1 MITKTGKTKL
11 MRMTI
16 FARPLG
22 RSVSRLAAASALAV
36 AFAAPGFA
44 QVASP
49 PRAVSDPAAL
59 ESPANPDAA
68 PVPVEDLS
76 YSRTLG
82 ATAWSHD
89 GSEIFLVTNLTG
101 RNNIWKIP
109 ATGGWPVQLTRSEE
123 RQAGLVPSHDGRL
136 LYYTQDVGGDEQFDI
151 FAVPTNGGAVRNLTN
166 TPELR
171 EVSLLIAP
179 DGATGAISTKLRSEG
194 QVNLALIDL
203 ATGATTPLVTEPDPI
218 YRWAPVAWIEGGKAL
233 IASRENANSTLAEV
247 WRVDVASGAKTLLLG
262 KAATLYEARDATP
275 DGRLIAVS
283 TNEGTGQL
291 RAGIYDT
298 RARAWRWLA
307 PTPWE
312 ESAGAFSPDGKT
324 MTVTRNQD
332 GRTSAALIDVA
343 TLAET
348 PIPLPPGVNSFAGG
362 GAPFSPDGGR
372 ILVVHSGADTPS
384 DLQVVDL
391 ASGKADTV
399 TAMGLASL
407 KADNLPKS
415 RIVTYTSFDGT
426 LVSAIVTMPFNLKR
440 DGSNPAV
447 LLPHGGPTGQSIDG
461 FNRTATALASRGYIV
476 MQPNVRGSTGYGQP
490 FQNANYQD
498 LGGGDLKDVIAGKQ
512 FLVDTGYVDPAKVGI
527 TGGSYGGYMT
537 LIALAKTPEEF
548 AAGAQL
554 FGIINW
560 FSMYETSDALLK
572 QYLISLLGDPVKDR
586 AVYQS
591 NSPIT
596 YIRDIK
602 APLLS
607 LQGDRDIRVPR
618 GQAEEVAAILAETGT
633 PNETVFYPDEGHGF
647 AKRENQIDSVR
658 RVIEWF
664 DRHLKG
670 AAAQ

>member
-1 MITKTGKTKL
+1 MSK
-11 MRMTI
+11 I
-16 FARPLG
+16 FFAGRPALFAT
-22 RSVSRLAAASALAV
+22 RLAGASALALIV
-36 AFAAPGFA
+36 APPAFA

-49 PRAVSDPAAL
+49 ARAVSNPDAL
-59 ESPANPDAA
+59 ESPANPDAM

-82 ATAWSHD
+82 SNAWSHD

-109 ATGGWPVQLTRSEE
+109 STGGWPVQLTRSEE
-123 RQAGLVPSHDGRL
+123 RHGGLVPSPDGRL
-136 LYYTQDVGGDEQFDI
+136 LFYTQDVGGDEQFDI
-151 FAVPTNGGAVRNLTN
+151 YAVPTNGGAVRNLTN

-171 EVSLLIAP
+171 ENSLLIAP
-179 DGATGAISTKLRSEG
+179 GGTTGAVTTKLRSDG
-194 QVNLALIDL
+194 QVNLALINL
-203 ATGATTPLVTEPDPI
+203 ATGATTPLVTEADPV

-233 IASRENANSTLAEV
+233 IASRSNANSTLAEV
-247 WRVDVASGAKTLLLG
+247 WRVEVPSGAKSMMLG
-262 KAATLYEARDATP
+262 KAATLYEASDATP

-283 TNEGTGQL
+283 TNEDTGQL

-298 RARAWRWLA
+298 KAKAWRWLA

-312 ESAGAFSPDGKT
+312 ESTGSFSPDGTT
-324 MTVTRNQD
+324 MTVTRNED
-332 GRTSAALIDVA
+332 GRTSAALVDVA
-343 TLAET
+343 TLTEK
-348 PIPLPPGVNSFAGG
+348 PIPLPAGVNSFAGSG
-362 GAPFSPDGGR
+362 TPFSPDGSR

-407 KADNLPKS
+407 KAENLPKS
-415 RIVTYTSFDGT
+415 RIVTYKSFDGT

-440 DGSNPAV
+440 DGTNPAV
-447 LLPHGGPTGQSIDG
+447 LLPHGGPTGQSVDG

-498 LGGGDLKDVIAGKQ
+498 LGGGDLRDVIAGKQ
-512 FLVDTGYVDPAKVGI
+512 FLVESGYVDPAKVGI
-527 TGGSYGGYMT
+527 TGGSYGGFMT

-560 FSMYETSDALLK
+560 FSMYETSDALLR
-572 QYLISLLGDPVKDR
+572 QYLISLLGDPVRDR
-586 AVYQS
+586 KVYES

-596 YIRDIK
+596 YIRNIK

-618 GQAEEVAAILAETGT
+618 GQAEEVAAILGEIGT
-633 PNETVFYPDEGHGF
+633 PNETVFYADEGHGF
-647 AKRENQIDSVR
+647 AKRENQIDSLT

-664 DRHLKG
+664 DRHLKV
-670 AAAQ
+670 ATPK

>member
-1 MITKTGKTKL
+1 MSN
-11 MRMTI
+11 TI
-16 FARPLG
+16 
-22 RSVSRLAAASALAV
+22 LAARLGLAASRFAGASALALML
-36 AFAAPGFA
+36 AAPAVA

-49 PRAVSDPAAL
+49 ARAVTDPATM
-59 ESPANPDAA
+59 ESPVNPDAA

-82 ATAWSHD
+82 PNAWSHD

-109 ATGGWPVQLTRSEE
+109 ATGGWPVQLTRSDE
-123 RQAGLVPSHDGRL
+123 RQTGLVPSHDGRL

-171 EVSLLIAP
+171 EVSLVIAP
-179 DGATGAISTKLRSEG
+179 GGTTGAIATKLRTDG

-203 ATGATTPLVTEPDPI
+203 ATGKTTPLVTETDPSL
-218 YRWAPVAWIEGGKAL
+218 RWAPVAWIEGGKAL
-233 IASRENANSTLAEV
+233 IASRSNANSTLDEV
-247 WRVDVASGAKTLLLG
+247 WRVEVPSGAKTLLLG
-262 KAATLYEARDATP
+262 KAGTIYEPSDATP

-298 RARAWRWLA
+298 RAKAWRWLA

-312 ESAGAFSPDGKT
+312 QSAGSFSPDGKT
-324 MTVTRNQD
+324 LTVTRNED
-332 GRTSAALIDVA
+332 GRTLAALVDVA
-343 TLAET
+343 TLAEK
-348 PIPLPPGVNSFAGG
+348 PIPLPAGVNSFAG
-362 GAPFSPDGGR
+362 ADSPFSPDGSR
-372 ILVVHSGADTPS
+372 ILVAHSGADTPS
-384 DLQVVDL
+384 DLQVLDL
-391 ASGKADTV
+391 ASGKADTL

-407 KADNLPKS
+407 KSENLPKS

-426 LVSAIVTMPFNLKR
+426 LVSAVVTMPFNLKR
-440 DGSNPAV
+440 DGTNPAV
-447 LLPHGGPTGQSIDG
+447 LLPHGGPTGQSVDG

-498 LGGGDLKDVIAGKQ
+498 LGGGDLRDVIAGKQ
-512 FLVDTGYVDPAKVGI
+512 FLVQSGYVDPAKVGI

-560 FSMYETSDALLK
+560 FSMYETSDALLR

-586 AVYQS
+586 KVYES

-596 YIRDIK
+596 YIRGIK

-618 GQAEEVAAILAETGT
+618 GQAEEVAAILKEIGT
-633 PNETVFYPDEGHGF
+633 PNETVFYADEGHGF
-647 AKRENQIDSVR
+647 AKRENQIDSLR

-670 AAAQ
+670 ASTK

>member
-1 MITKTGKTKL
+1 MSKT
-11 MRMTI
+11 
-16 FARPLG
+16 FFAARPGLSA
-22 RSVSRLAAASALAV
+22 RRLTAAATIALL
-36 AFAAPGFA
+36 FAAPAFG

-49 PRAVSDPAAL
+49 ARAVSDPATL
-59 ESPANPDAA
+59 ESPANPAAA

-82 ATAWSHD
+82 SNAWSHD

-109 ATGGWPVQLTRSEE
+109 STGGWPVQLTRSEE
-123 RQAGLVPSHDGRL
+123 RQGGLVPSHDGQL

-151 FAVPTNGGAVRNLTN
+151 YAVPTGGGAVRNLTN

-171 EVSLLIAP
+171 EGSLLIAP
-179 DGATGAISTKLRSEG
+179 GGTTGAISTKLRTDG

-203 ATGATTPLVTEPDPI
+203 ATGTTTPLVTEPDPV
-218 YRWAPVAWIEGGKAL
+218 YRWAPVAWVEGGKAL
-233 IASRENANSTLAEV
+233 IASRSNANSTLAEV
-247 WRVDVASGAKTLLLG
+247 WRVEVPSGAKTRLLG
-262 KAATLYEARDATP
+262 KAATLYEASDATP

-298 RARAWRWLA
+298 RTKAWRWLA

-312 ESAGAFSPDGKT
+312 ESAGSFSPDGKT
-324 MTVTRNQD
+324 MTVTRNED
-332 GRTSAALIDVA
+332 GRTSTALVDVA
-343 TLAET
+343 TLAQT
-348 PIPLPPGVNSFAGG
+348 PIPLPPGVNVFAGSG
-362 GAPFSPDGGR
+362 TPFSADGSR

-391 ASGKADTV
+391 ASGKAETL

-407 KADNLPKS
+407 KSENLPKS

-426 LVSAIVTMPFNLKR
+426 LVSGIVTMPFNLKR
-440 DGSNPAV
+440 DGTNPAI
-447 LLPHGGPTGQSIDG
+447 LLPHGGPTGQSVDG

-498 LGGGDLKDVIAGKQ
+498 LGGGDLRDVIAGKQ
-512 FLVDTGYVDPAKVGI
+512 FLIDSGYVDPKKVGI

-560 FSMYETSDALLK
+560 FSMYETSDALLR

-586 AVYQS
+586 KVYES

-618 GQAEEVAAILAETGT
+618 GQAEEVAAILAEIGT
-633 PNETVFYPDEGHGF
+633 PNETVFYADEGHGF
-647 AKRENQIDSVR
+647 AKRENQIDSLK

-670 AAAQ
+670 AAPQ

>member
-1 MITKTGKTKL
+1 MHKPL
-11 MRMTI
+11 
-16 FARPLG
+16 FAARSG
-22 RSVSRLAAASALAV
+22 RTASRIVGVSALALLL
-36 AFAAPGFA
+36 AAPALA

-49 PRAVSDPAAL
+49 ARAVTDPAAL

-89 GSEIFLVTNLTG
+89 GKEIFLVTNLTG

-123 RQAGLVPSHDGRL
+123 RQAGLVPSPDGRL

-151 FAVPTNGGAVRNLTN
+151 YAVPTRGGEARNLTN

-171 EVSLLIAP
+171 EAGLLIAP
-179 DGATGAISTKLRSEG
+179 GGTTGAVSTKLRTDG

-203 ATGATTPLVTEPDPI
+203 VTGRTTPLVTEPDPAL
-218 YRWAPVAWIEGGKAL
+218 RWAPVAWIEGGKAL
-233 IASRENANSTLAEV
+233 IASRSNANSTLAEV
-247 WRVDVASGAKTLLLG
+247 WRVEVPSGAKTLLLG
-262 KAATLYEARDATP
+262 KAATLYEASDATP

-283 TNEGTGQL
+283 ANEGTGQL
-291 RAGIYDT
+291 RGGIYDT
-298 RARAWRWLA
+298 RAKSWRWLA
-307 PTPWE
+307 STPWE
-312 ESAGAFSPDGKT
+312 QTTGSFSPDGKSL
-324 MTVTRNQD
+324 TVTRNED
-332 GRTSAALIDVA
+332 GRTSAALVDVT
-343 TLAET
+343 TLAEK
-348 PIPLPPGVNSFAGG
+348 PIPLPVGVNAFAGG
-362 GAPFSPDGGR
+362 DAPFSPDGKR

-399 TAMGLASL
+399 TAMALASL
-407 KADNLPKS
+407 KPDNLPKS
-415 RIVTYTSFDGT
+415 RIVTYKSFDGT

-440 DGSNPAV
+440 DRSNPAV
-447 LLPHGGPTGQSIDG
+447 LLPHGGPTGQSVDG

-498 LGGGDLKDVIAGKQ
+498 LGGGDLRDVIAGKQ
-512 FLVDTGYVDPAKVGI
+512 FLVESGYVDPKKVGI

-560 FSMYETSDALLK
+560 FSMYETSDALLR
-572 QYLISLLGDPVKDR
+572 QYLISLLGDPVEDR
-586 AVYQS
+586 KVYES

-596 YIRDIK
+596 YIRNIK

-618 GQAEEVAAILAETGT
+618 GQAEEVAAILAEIGT
-633 PNETVFYPDEGHGF
+633 PNETVFYPAEGHGF
-647 AKRENQIDSVR
+647 AKRENQIDSLR

-670 AAAQ
+670 TAAR

>member
-1 MITKTGKTKL
+1 MKYSFRAVFPT
-11 MRMTI
+11 
-16 FARPLG
+16 
-22 RSVSRLAAASALAV
+22 VSALALV
-36 AFAAPGFA
+36 FAAPALA

-49 PRAVSDPAAL
+49 PRAVTDPAAL
-59 ESPANPDAA
+59 QSPANPDAA

-82 ATAWSHD
+82 ASAWSHD

-101 RNNIWKIP
+101 RNNIWKMP

-123 RQAGLVPSHDGRL
+123 RHGGLVPSPDGKL
-136 LYYTQDVGGDEQFDI
+136 LYFTQDVGGDEQFDI
-151 FAVPTNGGAVRNLTN
+151 YAVPVAGGEARNLTA

-171 EVSLLIAP
+171 ESGLLIAP
-179 DGATGAISTKLRSEG
+179 GGTTGVVSTKLRTDG
-194 QVNLALIDL
+194 QVNLAMIDL
-203 ATGATTPLVTEPDPI
+203 ATGKTTPLVSEADPAL
-218 YRWAPVAWIEGGKAL
+218 RWQPVAFIEGGRAL
-233 IASRENANSTLAEV
+233 IASRTNANQTLAEV
-247 WRVDVASGAKTLLLG
+247 WRVEVPSGAKTLLLG
-262 KAATLYEARDATP
+262 KAKTIYNASDATP
-275 DGRLIAVS
+275 DGGLIAVS

-291 RAGIYDT
+291 RAGLYDT
-298 RARAWRWLA
+298 RKKAWRWLA
-307 PTPWE
+307 PTPW
-312 ESAGAFSPDGKT
+312 SQTAGTFSPDGKRL
-324 MTVTRNQD
+324 TVTRNED
-332 GRTSAALIDVA
+332 GRTIAALVDVA

-348 PIPLPPGVNSFAGG
+348 QIPLPAGVNSFGG
-362 GAPFSPDGGR
+362 GDAPFSPDGGR
-372 ILVVHSGADTPS
+372 LLVAHSGADTPS

-399 TAMGLASL
+399 TAMALASL
-407 KADNLPKS
+407 KPANLPKS
-415 RIVTYTSFDGT
+415 QIVTYTSFDGT
-426 LVSAIVTMPFNLKR
+426 LVSGIVTMPFNLKR
-440 DGSNPAV
+440 DGTNPAI
-447 LLPHGGPTGQSIDG
+447 LLPHGGPTGQSTDG

-476 MQPNVRGSTGYGQP
+476 LQPNVRGSTGYGQP

-512 FLVDTGYVDPAKVGI
+512 FLVDSGFVDPKKVGI

-537 LIALAKTPEEF
+537 LIALAKTPDEF

-560 FSMYETSDALLK
+560 FSMYETSDALLR

-586 AVYQS
+586 EVYES

-596 YIRDIK
+596 YIRNIK
-602 APLLS
+602 SPLLS

-618 GQAEEVAAILAETGT
+618 GQAEEVAAILKEIGT
-633 PNETVFYPDEGHGF
+633 PNETIFYPAEGHGF
-647 AKRENQIDSVR
+647 AKRENQIDSLS

-670 AAAQ
+670 QPAQ

>member
-1 MITKTGKTKL
+1 MK
-11 MRMTI
+11 MTF
-16 FARPLG
+16 FAASIRL
-22 RSVSRLAAASALAV
+22 SASRLAGTSALALL
-36 AFAAPGFA
+36 FAAPAFA
-44 QVASP
+44 QIASP
-49 PRAVSDPAAL
+49 ARTVTDPAAL

-82 ATAWSHD
+82 SSAWSHD

-109 ATGGWPVQLTRSEE
+109 STGGWPVQLTRSDE
-123 RQAGLVPSHDGRL
+123 RQGELVPSHDGRL

-151 FAVPTNGGAVRNLTN
+151 YAVPASGGAVRNLTN

-179 DGATGAISTKLRSEG
+179 GGTTGAISTKLRADG

-203 ATGATTPLVTEPDPI
+203 ATGTTTPLVTEPDPV
-218 YRWAPVAWIEGGKAL
+218 YRWAPVAWVEGGKAL
-233 IASRENANSTLAEV
+233 IASRSNANSTLAEV
-247 WRVDVASGAKTLLLG
+247 WRVEVPSGAKTLLLG
-262 KAATLYEARDATP
+262 KAATLYEASDATA

-283 TNEGTGQL
+283 SNEGTGQL

-298 RARAWRWLA
+298 RAKAWRWLA

-312 ESAGAFSPDGKT
+312 QSAGTFSPDGKT
-324 MTVTRNQD
+324 MTVSRNED
-332 GRTSAALIDVA
+332 GRTSAALVDVA
-343 TLAET
+343 TLAQT
-348 PIPLPPGVNSFAGG
+348 PIPLPAGVNSFAGG
-362 GAPFSPDGGR
+362 GAPFAPDGGR

-384 DLQVVDL
+384 DLQVVNL
-391 ASGKADTV
+391 ASGKADTL

-407 KADNLPKS
+407 KSENLPKS
-415 RIVTYTSFDGT
+415 RIVTYKSFDGT
-426 LVSAIVTMPFNLKR
+426 LVSAIVTIPFNLKR
-440 DGSNPAV
+440 DGTNPAV
-447 LLPHGGPTGQSIDG
+447 LLPHGGPTGQSVDG

-498 LGGGDLKDVIAGKQ
+498 LGGGDLRDAIAGKK
-512 FLVDTGYVDPAKVGI
+512 FLVDSGYVNPAKVGI

-560 FSMYETSDALLK
+560 LSMYETSDALLR

-586 AVYQS
+586 KVYES

-618 GQAEEVAAILAETGT
+618 GQAEEVAAILAKIGT
-633 PNETVFYPDEGHGF
+633 PNETVFYADEGHGF
-647 AKRENQIDSVR
+647 AKRENQIDSLR

-670 AAAQ
+670 AAPQ

>member
-1 MITKTGKTKL
+1 MNQTF
-11 MRMTI
+11 
-16 FARPLG
+16 FAALPGL
-22 RSVSRLAAASALAV
+22 SASRLAGASALAL
-36 AFAAPGFA
+36 FFSAPAFA
-44 QVASP
+44 QVESP
-49 PRAVSDPAAL
+49 ARAVSDPAVL
-59 ESPANPDAA
+59 ESPVNPDAV

-82 ATAWSHD
+82 SNAWSQD

-109 ATGGWPVQLTRSEE
+109 STGGWPVQLTRSEE
-123 RQAGLVPSHDGRL
+123 RQGGLVPSHDGRL

-151 FAVPTNGGAVRNLTN
+151 YSVPTNGGAVRNLTN

-171 EVSLLIAP
+171 EVSLVIAP
-179 DGATGAISTKLRSEG
+179 GGTTGAISTKLRSDG
-194 QVNLALIDL
+194 QVNLALINL
-203 ATGATTPLVTEPDPI
+203 ATGKTTPLVTEPDPV
-218 YRWAPVAWIEGGKAL
+218 YRWAPIAWVEGGKAL
-233 IASRENANSTLAEV
+233 IASRSNANSTVAEV
-247 WRVDVASGAKTLLLG
+247 WRVEVPSGTKTLLLG
-262 KAATLYEARDATP
+262 KEATLYEAADATA

-298 RARAWRWLA
+298 RAKVWRWLA

-312 ESAGAFSPDGKT
+312 QSAGSFSPDGKT
-324 MTVTRNQD
+324 MTVTRNED
-332 GRTSAALIDVA
+332 GRTSAALVDLT

-348 PIPLPPGVNSFAGG
+348 PVPLPAGVNYFAGSTS
-362 GAPFSPDGGR
+362 PFSPDGSR

-384 DLQVVDL
+384 DLQVVEL
-391 ASGKADTV
+391 ASGKADTL

-407 KADNLPKS
+407 KSENLPKS
-415 RIVTYTSFDGT
+415 RIVTYKSFDGT
-426 LVSAIVTMPFNLKR
+426 LVSAIVTMPFNLAR
-440 DGSNPAV
+440 DGTNPAV
-447 LLPHGGPTGQSIDG
+447 LLPHGGPTGQSRDG

-498 LGGGDLKDVIAGKQ
+498 LGGGDLRDVIAGKQ
-512 FLVDTGYVDPAKVGI
+512 FLVESGYVDPAKVGI

-560 FSMYETSDALLK
+560 FSMYETSDALLQ
-572 QYLISLLGDPVKDR
+572 QYLISLLGDPVDDR
-586 AVYQS
+586 KVYES

-618 GQAEEVAAILAETGT
+618 GQAEEVAAILAEIGT
-633 PNETVFYPDEGHGF
+633 PNETVFYADEGHGF
-647 AKRENQIDSVR
+647 AKRENQIDSLS

-664 DRHLKG
+664 DRHLK
-670 AAAQ
+670 AAAPK

>member
-1 MITKTGKTKL
+1 MSKT
-11 MRMTI
+11 
-16 FARPLG
+16 FFAARPGLSA
-22 RSVSRLAAASALAV
+22 RRLTAAATIALL
-36 AFAAPGFA
+36 FAAPAFG

-49 PRAVSDPAAL
+49 ARAVSDPATL
-59 ESPANPDAA
+59 ESPANPAAA

-82 ATAWSHD
+82 SNAWSHD

-109 ATGGWPVQLTRSEE
+109 STGGWPVQLTRSEE
-123 RQAGLVPSHDGRL
+123 RQGGLVPSHDGQL

-151 FAVPTNGGAVRNLTN
+151 YAVPTGGGAVRNLTN

-171 EVSLLIAP
+171 EGSLLIAP
-179 DGATGAISTKLRSEG
+179 GGTTGAISTKLRTDG

-203 ATGATTPLVTEPDPI
+203 ATGTTTPLVTEPDPV
-218 YRWAPVAWIEGGKAL
+218 YRWAPVAWVEGGKAL
-233 IASRENANSTLAEV
+233 IASRSNANSTLAEV
-247 WRVDVASGAKTLLLG
+247 WRVEVPSGAKTRLLG
-262 KAATLYEARDATP
+262 KAATLYEASDATP

-298 RARAWRWLA
+298 RTKAWRWLA

-312 ESAGAFSPDGKT
+312 ESAGSFSPDGKT
-324 MTVTRNQD
+324 MTVTRNED
-332 GRTSAALIDVA
+332 GRTSTALVDVA
-343 TLAET
+343 TLAQT
-348 PIPLPPGVNSFAGG
+348 PIPLPPGVNVFAGSG
-362 GAPFSPDGGR
+362 TPFSADGSR

-391 ASGKADTV
+391 ASGKAETL

-407 KADNLPKS
+407 KSENLPKS

-426 LVSAIVTMPFNLKR
+426 LVSGIVTMPFNLKR
-440 DGSNPAV
+440 DGTNPAI
-447 LLPHGGPTGQSIDG
+447 LLPHGGPTGQSVDG

-498 LGGGDLKDVIAGKQ
+498 LGGGDLRDVIAGKQ
-512 FLVDTGYVDPAKVGI
+512 FLIDSGYVDPKKGGI

-560 FSMYETSDALLK
+560 FSMYETSDALLR

-586 AVYQS
+586 KVYES

-618 GQAEEVAAILAETGT
+618 GQAEEVAAILAEIGT
-633 PNETVFYPDEGHGF
+633 PNETVFYADEGHGF
-647 AKRENQIDSVR
+647 AKRENQIDSLK

-670 AAAQ
+670 AAPQ

>member
-1 MITKTGKTKL
+1 MSKIILAAKPGL
-11 MRMTI
+11 S
-16 FARPLG
+16 A
-22 RSVSRLAAASALAV
+22 SRLAIASALALV
-36 AFAAPGFA
+36 FSAPAFA
-44 QVASP
+44 QVESP
-49 PRAVSDPAAL
+49 ARAVSDPAAL

-68 PVPVEDLS
+68 AVPVEDLS

-82 ATAWSHD
+82 SNAWSHD
-89 GSEIFLVTNLTG
+89 GREIFLVTNLTG

-109 ATGGWPVQLTRSEE
+109 SSGGWPVQLTRSEE
-123 RQAGLVPSHDGRL
+123 RQGELVPSHDGRL
-136 LYYTQDVGGDEQFDI
+136 IYYTQDVGGDEQFDI
-151 FAVPTNGGAVRNLTN
+151 YAVPVSGGSVRNLTN

-171 EVSLLIAP
+171 EVSLVIAP
-179 DGATGAISTKLRSEG
+179 GGTTGAISTKLRSDG

-203 ATGATTPLVTEPDPI
+203 ATGKTSPLVTETDPV
-218 YRWAPVAWIEGGKAL
+218 YRWAPIAWIEGGKAL
-233 IASRENANSTLAEV
+233 IASRSNANSTVAEV
-247 WRVDVASGAKTLLLG
+247 WRVEVPSGAKTLLLG
-262 KAATLYEARDATP
+262 KAATLYEASDATP
-275 DGRLIAVS
+275 DGRLVAVS

-298 RARAWRWLA
+298 RSKVWRWLA

-312 ESAGAFSPDGKT
+312 ESAGSFSPDGKT
-324 MTVTRNQD
+324 VTVTRNED
-332 GRTSAALIDVA
+332 GRTSAALVDLT
-343 TLAET
+343 TLAQT
-348 PIPLPPGVNSFAGG
+348 TVPLPAGVNFFAGSTS
-362 GAPFSPDGGR
+362 PFSPDGSR
-372 ILVVHSGADTPS
+372 ILVVHSGANTPS
-384 DLQVVDL
+384 DLQVLNL
-391 ASGKADTV
+391 ASGKTDTL
-399 TAMGLASL
+399 TAMGLGSL
-407 KADNLPKS
+407 KSENLPKS
-415 RIVTYTSFDGT
+415 RIVTYKSFDGT

-440 DGSNPAV
+440 DGTNPAI
-447 LLPHGGPTGQSIDG
+447 LLPHGGPTGQSVD
-461 FNRTATALASRGYIV
+461 RTATALASRGYIV

-498 LGGGDLKDVIAGKQ
+498 LGGADLRDVIAGKQ
-512 FLVDTGYVDPAKVGI
+512 FLVDSGFVSPAKVGI

-560 FSMYETSDALLK
+560 FSMYETSDALLR

-586 AVYQS
+586 KVYES

-618 GQAEEVAAILAETGT
+618 GQAEEVAAILAEIGT
-633 PNETVFYPDEGHGF
+633 PNETVFYADEGHGF
-647 AKRENQIDSVR
+647 AKRENQIDSLK

-664 DRHLKG
+664 DRHLKS
-670 AAAQ
+670 AAPK

>member
-1 MITKTGKTKL
+1 MHKAFFT
-11 MRMTI
+11 
-16 FARPLG
+16 
-22 RSVSRLAAASALAV
+22 SRYGTRGWHLAAASASLLAL
-36 AFAAPGFA
+36 ASPALA

-49 PRAVSDPAAL
+49 DRPVSDPATL
-59 ESPANPDAA
+59 ESPANPEAA

-76 YSRTLG
+76 FSRTLG
-82 ATAWSHD
+82 SNAWSHD

-109 ATGGWPVQLTRSEE
+109 ATGGWPVQLTRSDE
-123 RQAGLVPSHDGRL
+123 RHGGLVPSPDGRL
-136 LYYTQDVGGDEQFDI
+136 LYYTQDVGGDEQYDI
-151 FAVPTNGGAVRNLTN
+151 YAVPTNGGAVRNLTN

-171 EVSLLIAP
+171 ENSLLIAP
-179 DGATGAISTKLRSEG
+179 GGTTGVVSTKLRTDG

-203 ATGATTPLVTEPDPI
+203 ATGKTSPLVTEADPVF
-218 YRWAPVAWIEGGKAL
+218 RWEPIAWIEGGKAL
-233 IASRENANSTLAEV
+233 IAVRSNANSTLAEV
-247 WRVDVASGAKTLLLG
+247 WRVDAASGAKSLILG
-262 KAATLYEARDATP
+262 KAATLYEASDASA
-275 DGRLIAVS
+275 DGKLIAVS

-298 RARAWRWLA
+298 QAKAWRWLK
-307 PTPWE
+307 PTAWE
-312 ESAGAFSPDGKT
+312 QSAGSFSPDGRT
-324 MTVTRNQD
+324 MTVTRNED
-332 GRTSAALIDVA
+332 GRTFASLVDVA
-343 TLAET
+343 TLAEK
-348 PIPLPPGVNSFAGG
+348 PFPLPPGVNSFAGSG
-362 GAPFSPDGGR
+362 SPFSPDGSR

-384 DLQVVDL
+384 DLQVVEL
-391 ASGKADTV
+391 ASGQSNTV

-407 KADNLPKS
+407 KAENLPKS
-415 RIVTYTSFDGT
+415 RIVTYRSFDGT

-440 DGSNPAV
+440 DGTNPAV
-447 LLPHGGPTGQSIDG
+447 LLPHGGPTGQSVDG

-512 FLVDTGYVDPAKVGI
+512 FLVESGYVDAGKVGI

-537 LIALAKTPEEF
+537 LIALAKTPDEF

-560 FSMYETSDALLK
+560 FSMYETSDALLR

-586 AVYQS
+586 KVYES

-596 YIRDIK
+596 YIRNIK

-618 GQAEEVAAILAETGT
+618 GQAEEVAAILAEIGT
-633 PNETVFYPDEGHGF
+633 PNDTVFYADEGHGF
-647 AKRENQIDSVR
+647 AKRENQIDSLR
-658 RVIEWF
+658 RVIAWF
-664 DRHLKG
+664 DTHLKG
-670 AAAQ
+670 GDQD

>member
-1 MITKTGKTKL
+1 MMKKT
-11 MRMTI
+11 
-16 FARPLG
+16 FW
-22 RSVSRLAAASALAV
+22 AAFPAVSALAL
-36 AFAAPGFA
+36 AGAAPALA
-44 QVASP
+44 QVATP
-49 PRAVSDPAAL
+49 ARPVTDPAAI

-82 ATAWSHD
+82 ATAWSTD

-123 RQAGLVPSHDGRL
+123 RHAGLVPSLDGKL

-151 FAVPTNGGAVRNLTN
+151 YAVATGGGDARNLTG

-171 EVSLLIAP
+171 ENDLLIAP
-179 DGATGAISTKLRSEG
+179 GGTSGVVSTKLRTEG

-203 ATGATTPLVTEPDPI
+203 ATGKTTPLLTESDPAL
-218 YRWAPVAWIEGGKAL
+218 RWAPVAWIEGGKAL
-233 IASRENANSTLAEV
+233 IASRTNPNQTFAEV
-247 WRVDVASGAKTLLLG
+247 WRVEVPSGAKTLLLG
-262 KAATLYEARDATP
+262 KAKTVYNASDASP
-275 DGRLIAVS
+275 DGGLIAVS

-291 RAGIYDT
+291 RAGLYDT
-298 RARAWRWLA
+298 RKKAWRWLA
-307 PTPWE
+307 PTPW
-312 ESAGAFSPDGKT
+312 SQTAGTFSPDGKT
-324 MTVTRNQD
+324 MTVIRNED
-332 GRTSAALIDVA
+332 GRTSASLVDVA

-348 PIPLPPGVNSFAGG
+348 PIPLPAGVNSFAGG
-362 GAPFSPDGGR
+362 EEPFSPDGKR
-372 ILVVHSGADTPS
+372 ILVAHSGADTPS

-391 ASGKADTV
+391 ASDKAKTV
-399 TAMGLASL
+399 TAMALASL
-407 KADNLPKS
+407 KSENLPKS

-426 LVSAIVTMPFNLKR
+426 LVSAVVTMPFNLKR
-440 DGSNPAV
+440 DGTNPAV
-447 LLPHGGPTGQSIDG
+447 MLPHGGPTGQSVDG

-498 LGGGDLKDVIAGKQ
+498 LGGGDLKDMIAGKQ
-512 FLVDTGYVDPAKVGI
+512 FLVASGYVDPRKVGV

-537 LIALAKTPEEF
+537 LIALAKTPDEF

-554 FGIINW
+554 YGIINW
-560 FSMYETSDALLK
+560 FSMYETSDALLR

-586 AVYQS
+586 KVYES

-596 YIRDIK
+596 YIRSIK

-618 GQAEEVAAILAETGT
+618 GQAEEVAAILKEIGT
-633 PNETVFYPDEGHGF
+633 PNDTVFYPAEGHGF
-647 AKRENQIDSVR
+647 AKRENQIDSLT
-658 RVIEWF
+658 RVIDWF

-670 AAAQ
+670 KPAK

>member
-1 MITKTGKTKL
+1 
-11 MRMTI
+11 MRTS
-16 FARPLG
+16 
-22 RSVSRLAAASALAV
+22 RSISRSRLLRSCLPLASASLIFLAV
-36 AFAAPGFA
+36 PATA
-44 QVASP
+44 QVPSP
-49 PRAVSDPAAL
+49 ERDVSNPAEL
-59 ESPANPDAA
+59 ESPTNPDAL

-82 ATAWSHD
+82 ATAWSRD

-123 RQAGLVPSHDGRL
+123 RQGGLMPSLDGRV
-136 LYYTQDVGGDEQFDI
+136 LYFTQDVGGDEQFDI
-151 FAVPTNGGAVRNLTN
+151 FAVPANGGPVRNLTN

-171 EVSLLIAP
+171 ETSLIIAP
-179 DGATGAISTKLRSEG
+179 DGKRGVVATKLQSEG

-203 ATGATTPLVTEPDPI
+203 TSGRTTPLVTEPDPAL
-218 YRWAPVAWIEGGKAL
+218 RWAPVAWIEDGKAL
-233 IASRENANSTLAEV
+233 IAVRSNANSTMAEV
-247 WRVDVASGAKTLLLG
+247 WRVDVPSGSKRLMLG
-262 KAATLYEARDATP
+262 QPGTIYEASDVSA
-275 DGRLIAVS
+275 DGRLVAVT
-283 TNEGTGQL
+283 TNQETGQL

-298 RARAWRWLA
+298 KTSAWRWLK

-312 ESAGAFSPDGKT
+312 QSSGSFSPDGRT
-324 MTVTRNQD
+324 LTVTRNED
-332 GRTSAALIDVA
+332 GRTIASLVNVE
-343 TLAET
+343 TLAES
-348 PIPLPPGVNSFAGG
+348 PLPLPPGTNGFAG
-362 GAPFSPDGGR
+362 ADTPFSPDGGR
-372 ILVVHSGADTPS
+372 VLAIHSGADRPS
-384 DLQVVDL
+384 DLQLVDL
-391 ASGKADTV
+391 ADGSVRAL
-399 TAMGLASL
+399 TAMGVASL
-407 KADNLPKS
+407 KSENLPKTK
-415 RIVTYTSFDGT
+415 IVTYKSFDET
-426 LVSAIVTMPFNLKR
+426 LISAIVTMPFNLKR
-440 DGSNPAV
+440 DGTNPAI
-447 LLPHGGPTGQSIDG
+447 LLPHGGPTGQSRDG

-498 LGGGDLKDVIAGKQ
+498 LGGGDLRDVIAGKQ
-512 FLVDTGYVDPAKVGI
+512 FLVDSGYVDPRKVGI

-537 LIALAKTPEEF
+537 LIALARTPDEF

-560 FSMYETSDALLK
+560 FSMYDTADALLQ

-586 AVYQS
+586 EVYAS

-618 GQAEEVAAILAETGT
+618 RQAEEVAAILAEIGI

-647 AKRENQIDSVR
+647 AKRENQIDSLR
-658 RVIEWF
+658 RIIDWF

-670 AAAQ
+670 ATPSP

>member
-1 MITKTGKTKL
+1 MSKPF
-11 MRMTI
+11 
-16 FARPLG
+16 FAARSG
-22 RSVSRLAAASALAV
+22 RFANRLAGASAIALL
-36 AFAAPGFA
+36 FAAPAFA
-44 QVASP
+44 QVEAP
-49 PRAVSDPAAL
+49 ARAVSDPAAL
-59 ESPANPDAA
+59 ESPVNNDAA

-82 ATAWSHD
+82 SNAWSHD

-109 ATGGWPVQLTRSEE
+109 STGGWPVQLTRSEE
-123 RQAGLVPSHDGRL
+123 RQGELTPSHDGRL

-151 FAVPTNGGAVRNLTN
+151 YAVPTNGGAVRNLTN

-171 EVSLLIAP
+171 EASLVIAP
-179 DGATGAISTKLRSEG
+179 GGMTGAVATKLRTDG

-203 ATGATTPLVTEPDPI
+203 ATGKTTPLVTEPDPV

-233 IASRENANSTLAEV
+233 IAARSNANSTLAEV
-247 WRVDVASGAKTLLLG
+247 WRVEVPSGAKTLLLG
-262 KAATLYEARDATP
+262 KAATLYEASDATP

-298 RARAWRWLA
+298 QAKAWRWLA

-312 ESAGAFSPDGKT
+312 QSAGTFSPDGTT
-324 MTVTRNQD
+324 MTVTRNED
-332 GRTSAALIDVA
+332 GRTSAALVDVA
-343 TLAET
+343 TLTET
-348 PIPLPPGVNSFAGG
+348 PIPLPAGVNSFAGG
-362 GAPFSPDGGR
+362 GAPFAPDGSR

-384 DLQVVDL
+384 DLQAVDL

-407 KADNLPKS
+407 KSENLPKS
-415 RIVTYTSFDGT
+415 RIVTYKSFDGT

-440 DGSNPAV
+440 DGTNPAV
-447 LLPHGGPTGQSIDG
+447 LLPHGGPTGQSVDG

-498 LGGGDLKDVIAGKQ
+498 LGGGDLRDVIAGKQ
-512 FLVDTGYVDPAKVGI
+512 FLVASGYVDPAKVGI

-537 LIALAKTPEEF
+537 LIAVAKTPEEF

-560 FSMYETSDALLK
+560 FSMYETSDALLR

-586 AVYQS
+586 KVYES

-618 GQAEEVAAILAETGT
+618 GQAEEVAAILAEIGT
-633 PNETVFYPDEGHGF
+633 PNETVFYADEGHGF
-647 AKRENQIDSVR
+647 AKRENQIDSLK

-664 DRHLKG
+664 DRYLKG
-670 AAAQ
+670 VPPQ

>member
-1 MITKTGKTKL
+1 
-11 MRMTI
+11 MRHT
-16 FARPLG
+16 L
-22 RSVSRLAAASALAV
+22 LAALPAASALALLMAV
-36 AFAAPGFA
+36 PAFG

-49 PRAVSDPAAL
+49 ARPVTDPAAL
-59 ESPANPDAA
+59 DSPANPDAA

-123 RQAGLVPSHDGRL
+123 RQAGLVPAPDGKL
-136 LYYTQDVGGDEQFDI
+136 LYFVQDVGGDEQYDI
-151 FAVPTNGGAVRNLTN
+151 HAVPSGGGEVRNLTA

-171 EVSLLIAP
+171 ESSLLIAP
-179 DGATGAISTKLRSEG
+179 GGTTGVVSTKLRTEG

-203 ATGATTPLVTEPDPI
+203 ATGTATPLVTETDPAR
-218 YRWAPVAWIEGGKAL
+218 RWQPVAWIEGGKAL
-233 IASRENANSTLAEV
+233 IASRTNANQTLAEV
-247 WRVDVASGAKTLLLG
+247 WRVEVPSGAKTLLLG
-262 KAATLYEARDATP
+262 KAKTIYDASDATP
-275 DGRLIAVS
+275 DGGLIAVS
-283 TNEGTGQL
+283 SNEGTGQL

-298 RARAWRWLA
+298 RKKAWRWLA

-312 ESAGAFSPDGKT
+312 QSAGTFSPDGTT
-324 MTVTRNQD
+324 MTVTRNED
-332 GRTSAALIDVA
+332 GRTSAALVDVA
-343 TLAET
+343 TLAEK
-348 PIPLPPGVNSFAGG
+348 PIALPAGVNSFAGG

-372 ILVVHSGADTPS
+372 ILVAHSGADTPS

-391 ASGKADTV
+391 VSGKAETV
-399 TAMGLASL
+399 TAMALASL
-407 KADNLPKS
+407 KPANLPKS
-415 RIVTYTSFDGT
+415 RIVTYKSFDGT
-426 LVSAIVTMPFNLKR
+426 LVSAVVTMPFNLKR
-440 DGSNPAV
+440 DGTNPAI
-447 LLPHGGPTGQSIDG
+447 LLPHGGPTGQSTDG

-490 FQNANYQD
+490 FQNANFQD

-512 FLVDTGYVDPAKVGI
+512 FLVETGYVDPKKVGI

-537 LIALAKTPEEF
+537 LIALAKTPDEF

-560 FSMYETSDALLK
+560 FSMYETSDALLR

-586 AVYQS
+586 KVYES

-596 YIRDIK
+596 YIRSIK

-618 GQAEEVAAILAETGT
+618 GQAEEVAAILAEIGT
-633 PNETVFYPDEGHGF
+633 PNETVFYPAEGHGF
-647 AKRENQIDSVR
+647 AKRENQIDSLR
-658 RVIEWF
+658 RTIEWF

-670 AAAQ
+670 AAAK

>member
-1 MITKTGKTKL
+1 MKQTRT
-11 MRMTI
+11 
-16 FARPLG
+16 AALG
-22 RSVSRLAAASALAV
+22 AATVLALLLSAPAA
-36 AFAAPGFA
+36 A

-49 PRAVSDPAAL
+49 ARAPTDPATL

-76 YSRTLG
+76 YSRILG

-109 ATGGWPVQLTRSEE
+109 ATGGWPVQLTRSDE
-123 RQAGLVPSHDGRL
+123 RHGGLVPSPDGKL

-151 FAVPTNGGAVRNLTN
+151 HAVPVNGGAVRNLTG

-171 EVSLLIAP
+171 ESSLLIAP
-179 DGATGAISTKLRSEG
+179 GGATGVVSTKLRGEG

-203 ATGATTPLVTEPDPI
+203 ATGTTTPLVTEPDPAL
-218 YRWAPVAWIEGGKAL
+218 RWSPVAWIEGGKAL
-233 IASRENANSTLAEV
+233 IASRTNANSTLAEV
-247 WRVDVASGAKTLLLG
+247 WRVEVPSGAKARLLG
-262 KAATLYEARDATP
+262 KAKTIYEASDATP
-275 DGRLIAVS
+275 DGGLISVS

-298 RARAWRWLA
+298 RAKAWRWLA

-312 ESAGAFSPDGKT
+312 ESAGAFSPDGKAL
-324 MTVTRNQD
+324 TVTRNED
-332 GRTSAALIDVA
+332 GRTAAALVDV
-343 TLAET
+343 TSLAET
-348 PIPLPPGVNSFAGG
+348 PIALPVGVNSFAGG
-362 GAPFSPDGGR
+362 GKPFAPDGR
-372 ILVVHSGADTPS
+372 RVMVVHSGADTPS

-391 ASGKADTV
+391 ASGKAETV
-399 TAMGLASL
+399 TAMALASL
-407 KADNLPKS
+407 KPENLPKS
-415 RIVTYTSFDGT
+415 RIVTYKSFDGT
-426 LVSAIVTMPFNLKR
+426 LVSAIVTMPFNLRR
-440 DGSNPAV
+440 DGTNPAI
-447 LLPHGGPTGQSIDG
+447 LLPHGGPTGQSTDG
-461 FNRTATALASRGYIV
+461 FSRTATALASRGYIV

-498 LGGGDLKDVIAGKQ
+498 LGGGDLKDVIAGKR
-512 FLVDTGYVDPAKVGI
+512 FLIESGYVDPARVGI

-537 LIALAKTPEEF
+537 LMALARTPDEF

-560 FSMYETSDALLK
+560 FSMYDTSDALLK

-586 AVYQS
+586 KVYES

-618 GQAEEVAAILAETGT
+618 GQAEEVAAILKEIGT
-633 PNETVFYPDEGHGF
+633 PNETIFYPAEGHGF
-647 AKRENQIDSVR
+647 AKRENQIDSLA

-670 AAAQ
+670 AQPD

>member
-1 MITKTGKTKL
+1 M
-11 MRMTI
+11 MRATI
-16 FARPLG
+16 PVARL
-22 RSVSRLAAASALAV
+22 RAADLRVALLSAVTLLL
-36 AFAAPGFA
+36 
-44 QVASP
+44 ASP
-49 PRAVSDPAAL
+49 GLAQIKSPDRPVSNPAAL
-59 ESPANPDAA
+59 ESPANAEAA

-76 YSRTLG
+76 FSRTLG
-82 ATAWSHD
+82 SNAWSHD

-109 ATGGWPVQLTRSEE
+109 ATGGWPVQLTRSDE
-123 RQAGLVPSHDGRL
+123 RQGGLVPALDGRL

-151 FAVPTNGGAVRNLTN
+151 CAVPANGGAVRNLTN

-171 EVSLLIAP
+171 ENSLLIAP
-179 DGATGAISTKLRSEG
+179 GGTTGVVSTKLRTDG

-203 ATGATTPLVTEPDPI
+203 VTGKTSPLVTEPDPV
-218 YRWAPVAWIEGGKAL
+218 YRWEPVAWIEGGKAL
-233 IASRENANSTLAEV
+233 IAVRSNANSTLAEV
-247 WRVDVASGAKTLLLG
+247 WRVDAASGAKSLILG
-262 KAATLYEARDATP
+262 KAATLYEASDATD
-275 DGRLIAVS
+275 DGKLIAVS

-298 RARAWRWLA
+298 QAKAWRWLK
-307 PTPWE
+307 PTAWE
-312 ESAGAFSPDGKT
+312 QSAGSFSPDGRT
-324 MTVTRNQD
+324 MTVIRNED
-332 GRTSAALIDVA
+332 GRTFAALVDVA

-348 PIPLPPGVNSFAGG
+348 PIPLPPGVNSFAGSG
-362 GAPFSPDGGR
+362 SPFAPDGSR
-372 ILVVHSGADTPS
+372 ILVVHAGADTPS
-384 DLQVVDL
+384 DLQVVEL
-391 ASGKADTV
+391 ASGQSNTV

-407 KADNLPKS
+407 KAENLPKS
-415 RIVTYTSFDGT
+415 QIVTYPSFDGT

-447 LLPHGGPTGQSIDG
+447 LLPHGGPTGQSVDG

-498 LGGGDLKDVIAGKQ
+498 LGGGDLRDVIAGKQ
-512 FLVDTGYVDPAKVGI
+512 FLVDSGYVDAGKVGI

-537 LIALAKTPEEF
+537 LIALAKTPDEF

-560 FSMYETSDALLK
+560 FSMYETSDALLR

-586 AVYQS
+586 KVYES

-596 YIRDIK
+596 YIRNIK

-618 GQAEEVAAILAETGT
+618 GQAEEVAAILAEIGT
-633 PNETVFYPDEGHGF
+633 PNDTVFYADEGHGF
-647 AKRENQIDSVR
+647 AKRENQIDSLQR
-658 RVIEWF
+658 IIAWF
-664 DRHLKG
+664 DTHLKG
-670 AAAQ
+670 VDQE

>member
-1 MITKTGKTKL
+1 MSKTF
-11 MRMTI
+11 
-16 FARPLG
+16 FAGRPG
-22 RSVSRLAAASALAV
+22 QFAMRLAEASALSLI
-36 AFAAPGFA
+36 FAAPAFA

-49 PRAVSDPAAL
+49 ERAVSDPAAL
-59 ESPANPDAA
+59 ESPANPEAM

-82 ATAWSHD
+82 SNAWSHD

-109 ATGGWPVQLTRSEE
+109 AAGGWPVQLTRSEE
-123 RQAGLVPSHDGRL
+123 RHGGLVPSPDGRL
-136 LYYTQDVGGDEQFDI
+136 LYYIQDVGGDEQFDI
-151 FAVPTNGGAVRNLTN
+151 YAVPTNGGAARNLTN

-171 EVSLLIAP
+171 ENSLLIAP
-179 DGATGAISTKLRSEG
+179 GGKIGAISTKLRTDG

-203 ATGATTPLVTEPDPI
+203 ATGATTPLVIEADPV

-233 IASRENANSTLAEV
+233 IASRSNANSTLAEV
-247 WRVDVASGAKTLLLG
+247 WRVEVPSGSKSLILG
-262 KAATLYEARDATP
+262 KAATLYEASDATP

-283 TNEGTGQL
+283 SNEGTGQL

-298 RARAWRWLA
+298 KAKAGRWLA

-312 ESAGAFSPDGKT
+312 ESTGSFSPDGTT
-324 MTVTRNQD
+324 MTVIRNED
-332 GRTSAALIDVA
+332 GRTLAALVDVA
-343 TLAET
+343 TLKEK
-348 PIPLPPGVNSFAGG
+348 PIPLPDGVNSFGG
-362 GAPFSPDGGR
+362 SGTPFSPDGSR

-407 KADNLPKS
+407 KSDNLPKS
-415 RIVTYTSFDGT
+415 RIVTYKSFDGT
-426 LVSAIVTMPFNLKR
+426 LVSAIITMPFNLKR
-440 DGSNPAV
+440 DGTNPAV
-447 LLPHGGPTGQSIDG
+447 LLPHGGPTGQSVDG

-498 LGGGDLKDVIAGKQ
+498 LGGGDLRDVIAGKQ
-512 FLVDTGYVDPAKVGI
+512 FLVESGYVDPAKVGI

-560 FSMYETSDALLK
+560 FSMYETSDALLR

-586 AVYQS
+586 KVYES

-596 YIRDIK
+596 YIRNIK

-618 GQAEEVAAILAETGT
+618 GQAEEVAAILAEIGIL
-633 PNETVFYPDEGHGF
+633 NETVFYADEGHGF
-647 AKRENQIDSVR
+647 AKRENQIDSLR

-670 AAAQ
+670 ATSN

>member
-1 MITKTGKTKL
+1 MGKTF
-11 MRMTI
+11 
-16 FARPLG
+16 FAGRPVL
-22 RSVSRLAAASALAV
+22 SASRLAEASALTLL
-36 AFAAPGFA
+36 FAAPAFA

-49 PRAVSDPAAL
+49 ARAVSDPAAL
-59 ESPANPDAA
+59 ESPANPDAV

-82 ATAWSHD
+82 PNAWSRD

-109 ATGGWPVQLTRSEE
+109 STGGWPVQLTRSEE
-123 RQAGLVPSHDGRL
+123 RQGGLVPSHDGRL

-151 FAVPTNGGAVRNLTN
+151 YAVPTNGGAVRNLTN

-171 EVSLLIAP
+171 EVSLVIAP
-179 DGATGAISTKLRSEG
+179 GGTTGAISTKLRTDG

-203 ATGATTPLVTEPDPI
+203 ATGKTTPLVTEPDPV
-218 YRWAPVAWIEGGKAL
+218 YRWAPVSWVEGGKAL
-233 IASRENANSTLAEV
+233 IASRSNANSTLAEL
-247 WRVDVASGAKTLLLG
+247 WRVEVPSGAKTLLLG
-262 KAATLYEARDATP
+262 KAATLYEASDATP

-283 TNEGTGQL
+283 TNESTGQL

-298 RARAWRWLA
+298 QTKAWRWLA

-312 ESAGAFSPDGKT
+312 QSAGSFSPDGKT
-324 MTVTRNQD
+324 MTVTRNED
-332 GRTSAALIDVA
+332 GRTSAALVDVA
-343 TLAET
+343 TLAQM
-348 PIPLPPGVNSFAGG
+348 PIPLPAGVNFFAGSTS
-362 GAPFSPDGGR
+362 PFSPDGSR

-391 ASGKADTV
+391 ASGKADTL

-407 KADNLPKS
+407 KSGNLPKS
-415 RIVTYTSFDGT
+415 RIVTYNSFDGT

-440 DGSNPAV
+440 DGTNPAV
-447 LLPHGGPTGQSIDG
+447 LLPHGGPTGQSVDG

-498 LGGGDLKDVIAGKQ
+498 LGGGDLRDAIAGKQ
-512 FLVDTGYVDPAKVGI
+512 FLVDSGYVAPAKVGI

-560 FSMYETSDALLK
+560 FSMYETSDALLR

-586 AVYQS
+586 KVYES

-602 APLLS
+602 SPLLS

-618 GQAEEVAAILAETGT
+618 GQAEEVAAILAEIGT
-633 PNETVFYPDEGHGF
+633 PNETVFYADEGHGF
-647 AKRENQIDSVR
+647 AKRENQIDSLR

-664 DRHLKG
+664 DRHLKV
-670 AAAQ
+670 ARPK

>member
-1 MITKTGKTKL
+1 MA
-11 MRMTI
+11 
-16 FARPLG
+16 ARLSKFG
-22 RSVSRLAAASALAV
+22 LKRGTMLFGVTSALVLALSSPV
-36 AFAAPGFA
+36 YA
-44 QVASP
+44 QIASP
-49 PRAVSDPAAL
+49 DRPVTDPAKL

-82 ATAWSHD
+82 SNAWSHD

-109 ATGGWPVQLTRSEE
+109 ATGGWPVQLTRSDE
-123 RQAGLVPSHDGRL
+123 RQGDLIPAFDGQT
-136 LYYTQDVGGDEQFDI
+136 LYFTQDVGGDEQFDI
-151 FAVPTNGGAVRNLTN
+151 FAVPTNGGDVRNLTN

-171 EVSLLIAP
+171 ENALLIAP
-179 DGATGAISTKLRSEG
+179 DGKTGAISTKLRTEG
-194 QVNLALIDL
+194 QVNLAIIDL
-203 ATGATTPLVTEPDPI
+203 ATGETRPLVTEPDPV
-218 YRWAPVAWIEGGKAL
+218 YRWAPIAWVEGGKAL
-233 IASRENANSTLAEV
+233 IAVRSNANSTLAEV
-247 WRVDVASGAKTLLLG
+247 WRVNLAGGAKTLLLG
-262 KAATLYEARDATP
+262 KADTIYRASDASP
-275 DGRLIAVS
+275 DGKLLAVT

-298 RARAWRWLA
+298 SAKAWRWLK

-312 ESAGAFSPDGKT
+312 QSTGSFSPDGRT
-324 MTVTRNQD
+324 LTVIRNED
-332 GRTSAALIDVA
+332 GRSVASLVDVAALS
-343 TLAET
+343 ET
-348 PIPLPPGVNSFAGG
+348 PLPLPPGTNGFAGSDS
-362 GAPFSPDGGR
+362 PFSPDGSR
-372 ILVVHSGADTPS
+372 IMVVHSGADTPS
-384 DLQVVDL
+384 DLQILDIATGRL
-391 ASGKADTV
+391 NTV

-407 KADNLPKS
+407 KSENLPKS
-415 RIVTYTSFDGT
+415 RIVTYKSFDGT

-440 DGSNPAV
+440 DGTNPAV
-447 LLPHGGPTGQSIDG
+447 LLPHGGPTGQSRDG

-498 LGGGDLKDVIAGKQ
+498 LGGGDLRDVIAGKQ
-512 FLVDTGYVDPAKVGI
+512 FLVESGFVDPDKVGI

-537 LIALAKTPEEF
+537 LIALAKTPDQF

-560 FSMYETSDALLK
+560 FSMYETSDALLQ

-586 AVYQS
+586 KVYES

-618 GQAEEVAAILAETGT
+618 GQAEEVAAILAEIGT
-633 PNETVFYPDEGHGF
+633 PNETVFYADEGHGF
-647 AKRENQIDSVR
+647 AKRENQIDSLTR
-658 RVIEWF
+658 IIDWF

-670 AAAQ
+670 AKSQ